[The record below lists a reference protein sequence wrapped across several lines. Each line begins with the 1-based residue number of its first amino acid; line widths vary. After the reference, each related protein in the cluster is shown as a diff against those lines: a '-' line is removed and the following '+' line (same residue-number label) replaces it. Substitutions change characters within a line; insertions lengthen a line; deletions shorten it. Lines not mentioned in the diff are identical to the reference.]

1 MAYLC
6 TNKREIFV
14 SNFMTDFFEFIG
26 FLDVFRDF
34 TQIISDFSDFLCRFI
49 MIFGGFLDAD
59 TALGGE
65 CQKSGFVF
73 RESGIT
79 V

>member
-1 MAYLC
+1 MVRNA
-6 TNKREIFV
+6 N
-14 SNFMTDFFEFIG
+14 
-26 FLDVFRDF
+26 
-34 TQIISDFSDFLCRFI
+34 
-49 MIFGGFLDAD
+49 

>member
-1 MAYLC
+1 LSEKTHYTHKKAEAAQGKCLC
-6 TNKREIFV
+6 FFV
-14 SNFMTDFFEFIG
+14 VLQVVFLKFGDFF
-26 FLDVFRDF
+26 D
-34 TQIISDFSDFLCRFI
+34 S
-49 MIFGGFLDAD
+49 D

-73 RESGIT
+73 RKSVIT

>member
-1 MAYLC
+1 
-6 TNKREIFV
+6 
-14 SNFMTDFFEFIG
+14 
-26 FLDVFRDF
+26 
-34 TQIISDFSDFLCRFI
+34 
-49 MIFGGFLDAD
+49 MIFTSVFDTE

-73 RESGIT
+73 QKSVII

>member
-1 MAYLC
+1 MNNNC
-6 TNKREIFV
+6 
-14 SNFMTDFFEFIG
+14 G
-26 FLDVFRDF
+26 VFD
-34 TQIISDFSDFLCRFI
+34 S
-49 MIFGGFLDAD
+49 D